1 MSKLFRMVMLG
12 APGSGKGTISS
23 RIVRDFGLQ
32 HLSSGDLLR
41 SQVLLK
47 TELGLAAETY
57 MKAGK
62 LVPDDVMVNLIA
74 SELARMKTTSWLL
87 DGFPR
92 SRPQAEALHQQEKL
106 DLVLSLEVPDEV
118 IIDRI
123 KGRWT
128 HLPSGRIYHT
138 EFNPPKVLGVD
149 DVTGEPL
156 VQREDDKPESVK
168 QRLDQYAKTTGPLK
182 EFYEDLGILQSFHGT
197 ESNEIWPRVHKYLQ
211 NYLTALSGPF

>member
-1 MSKLFRMVMLG
+1 MNTVFTQKEIG
-12 APGSGKGTISS
+12 EPG
-23 RIVRDFGLQ
+23 
-32 HLSSGDLLR
+32 
-41 SQVLLK
+41 
-47 TELGLAAETY
+47 ELGIAAQKY

-74 SELARMKTTSWLL
+74 SELAGLKTSPWLL

-92 SRPQAEALHQQEKL
+92 TRPQAEAVHQHEKL

-138 EFNPPKVLGVD
+138 EFNPPQVSGVD
-149 DVTGEPL
+149 DVTGEQL

-168 QRLDQYAKTTGPLK
+168 QRLDQYAVNTGPLK
-182 EFYEDLGILQSFHGT
+182 GFYRDLGILQEFHGT
-197 ESNEIWPRVHKYLQ
+197 ESNEIWPRVHNYLKSH
-211 NYLTALSGPF
+211 LTALSGPF